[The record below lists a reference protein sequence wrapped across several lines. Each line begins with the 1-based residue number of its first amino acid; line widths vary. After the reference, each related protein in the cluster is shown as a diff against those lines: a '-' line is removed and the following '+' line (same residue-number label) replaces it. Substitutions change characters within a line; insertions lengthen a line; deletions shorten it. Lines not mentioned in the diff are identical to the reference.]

1 MGFLDFMF
9 EEADDTNQKPS
20 RRRLSDILFEEV
32 DDNKTVYTSSKS
44 KKKPSIRERLSN
56 IFFEEEKPEVE
67 FADPNEVQ
75 NMSETLGGKL
85 QDKKRELTMMGM
97 ALRQINV
104 KEFPGSEKII
114 QEYLELL
121 EVQKRLATLENSL
134 QEDDIMGRISLER
147 DYEEFEQ
154 KYNERIPRI
163 KTLFYYKEL
172 KRQNTRMKSAFSQSI
187 RMLSQ
192 EDLEDFK
199 EYIQKIKE
207 QQQEFSDDY
216 KDEILS
222 ELLTAEYRLGMLNLM
237 KDYYLGEEPLKNP
250 FSMYSQ
256 SKKDRFAE
264 LLLGDI
270 TDADEQF
277 QNIMQR
283 QGLYTRTNVISSED
297 FEKLSSEADTL
308 NSEINNGIIDDLS
321 ISGMFENSQYNTLK
335 MFLRLKIKMNEIDSR
350 YEQATDIDTVQ
361 YLNSQCQKKGKKRRK
376 RDYEDDEPSGR

>member
-9 EEADDTNQKPS
+9 EENDDTDKKSS
-20 RRRLSDILFEEV
+20 RKKLSDILFEEV

-104 KEFPGSEKII
+104 KEFPGSERII

-121 EVQKRLATLENSL
+121 EVQKRLSTLEDGL

-154 KYNERIPRI
+154 KYNERIPKI

-172 KRQNTRMKSAFSQSI
+172 KRQNARMKSAFSQSI
-187 RMLSQ
+187 RVLSQ
-192 EDLEDFK
+192 DDLDDFK

-237 KDYYLGEEPLKNP
+237 RDYYLGEEPSKNP

-256 SKKDRFAE
+256 SKKNRFAE

-283 QGLYTRTNVISSED
+283 QSIYTRTNVISSED
-297 FEKLSSEADTL
+297 FEKLSNEADTL

-321 ISGMFENSQYNTLK
+321 ISGMFENTQYDTLK

-350 YEQATDIDTVQ
+350 YQQATDIDTEQ
-361 YLNSQCQKKGKKRRK
+361 YLNSRKHKKDKKRK
-376 RDYEDDEPSGR
+376 GPNFEDNSGR